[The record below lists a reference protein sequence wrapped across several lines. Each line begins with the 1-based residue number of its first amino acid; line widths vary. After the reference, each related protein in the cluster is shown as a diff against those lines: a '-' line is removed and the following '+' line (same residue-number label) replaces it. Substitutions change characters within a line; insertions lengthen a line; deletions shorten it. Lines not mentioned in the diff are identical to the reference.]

1 MNMSSMM
8 DACFLLLIY
17 FIVATSLVS
26 EKRLSVSLPGD
37 SVASGTPPPLEP
49 GRVKIDA
56 SGAVYWNGD
65 MPMGGAINP
74 GLDPRTP
81 EYRQERELNE
91 LVEALKNLAEAAKA
105 AEASAKALFGNGAY
119 ANVPTVE
126 LTDADFVDGCIDIVT
141 LITKMG
147 LCTSKSE
154 SRRSVEQGGVT
165 VNGEKVSDIK
175 AVYTKDQITE
185 GPVVKR
191 GKKTFKKVIVK

>member
-1 MNMSSMM
+1 MARRKQRAVEEEGDPEMNMSSMM

-37 SVASGTPPPLEP
+37 SAASGTPPPLEP

-105 AEASAKALFGNGAY
+105 ADTNPIVMVEGAPATPHQRIVDVMAALSEAGINTVGLNTSA
-119 ANVPTVE
+119 
-126 LTDADFVDGCIDIVT
+126 
-141 LITKMG
+141 
-147 LCTSKSE
+147 SE
-154 SRRSVEQGGVT
+154 
-165 VNGEKVSDIK
+165 
-175 AVYTKDQITE
+175 
-185 GPVVKR
+185 
-191 GKKTFKKVIVK
+191 

>member
-1 MNMSSMM
+1 MARRKQRAVEEEGDPEMNMSSMM

-37 SVASGTPPPLEP
+37 SAASGTPPPLEP

-81 EYRQERELNE
+81 EYRQERELGE

-105 AEASAKALFGNGAY
+105 ADTNPIVMVEGAPTTPHQRIVDVMAALSEAGIN
-119 ANVPTVE
+119 TV
-126 LTDADFVDGCIDIVT
+126 
-141 LITKMG
+141 G
-147 LCTSKSE
+147 LNTAAQE
-154 SRRSVEQGGVT
+154 
-165 VNGEKVSDIK
+165 
-175 AVYTKDQITE
+175 
-185 GPVVKR
+185 
-191 GKKTFKKVIVK
+191 

>member
-1 MNMSSMM
+1 MLT
-8 DACFLLLIY
+8 FL
-17 FIVATSLVS
+17 
-26 EKRLSVSLPGD
+26 
-37 SVASGTPPPLEP
+37 PLEE
-49 GRVKIDA
+49 IDA
-56 SGAVYWNGD
+56 MDKWEGAQLNK
-65 MPMGGAINP
+65 AKEI
-74 GLDPRTP
+74 LAF
-81 EYRQERELNE
+81 ELTK
-91 LVEALKNLAEAAKA
+91 LVHGEEEAAK
-105 AEASAKALFGNGAY
+105 AEASAKALFGNGAD

-175 AVYTKDQITE
+175 AVYTKDQIAE

>member
-1 MNMSSMM
+1 MARRKQRAAEPEEEPQMNMSSMM

-105 AEASAKALFGNGAY
+105 ADTNPIVMVEGAPATPHQRIVDVMAALSEAGINTVGLNTSA
-119 ANVPTVE
+119 
-126 LTDADFVDGCIDIVT
+126 
-141 LITKMG
+141 
-147 LCTSKSE
+147 SE
-154 SRRSVEQGGVT
+154 
-165 VNGEKVSDIK
+165 
-175 AVYTKDQITE
+175 
-185 GPVVKR
+185 
-191 GKKTFKKVIVK
+191 

>member
-1 MNMSSMM
+1 MARRKQRAVEEEGDPEMNMSSMM

-37 SVASGTPPPLEP
+37 SAASGTPPPLEP

-81 EYRQERELNE
+81 EYRQERELGE
-91 LVEALKNLAEAAKA
+91 LVEALKNLAESAKA
-105 AEASAKALFGNGAY
+105 ADTNPIVMVEGAPTTPHQRIVDVMAALSEAGIN
-119 ANVPTVE
+119 TV
-126 LTDADFVDGCIDIVT
+126 
-141 LITKMG
+141 G
-147 LCTSKSE
+147 LNTAASE
-154 SRRSVEQGGVT
+154 
-165 VNGEKVSDIK
+165 
-175 AVYTKDQITE
+175 
-185 GPVVKR
+185 
-191 GKKTFKKVIVK
+191 

>member
-1 MNMSSMM
+1 MARRKQRAVEEEGDPEMNMSSMM

-26 EKRLSVSLPGD
+26 EKRLSVSLPGE
-37 SVASGTPPPLEP
+37 SAASGTPPPLEP

-105 AEASAKALFGNGAY
+105 ADTNPIVMVEGAPATPHQRIVDVMAALSEAGINTVGLNTSA
-119 ANVPTVE
+119 
-126 LTDADFVDGCIDIVT
+126 
-141 LITKMG
+141 
-147 LCTSKSE
+147 SE
-154 SRRSVEQGGVT
+154 
-165 VNGEKVSDIK
+165 
-175 AVYTKDQITE
+175 
-185 GPVVKR
+185 
-191 GKKTFKKVIVK
+191 